1 MVAEVYEREDGEAL
15 KGRDLGPGMNFRAM
29 PLGTDIFQLGPTSER
44 FQNLQKY
51 CHQLRHNAKL
61 TGVWGHLYFYQSSR
75 GVERPYNSKG

>member
-29 PLGTDIFQLGPTSER
+29 PLGIGIFQLGPTSER

-51 CHQLRHNAKL
+51 CHQLRHNTKHRSL
-61 TGVWGHLYFYQSSR
+61 GPFVFLPEQ
-75 GVERPYNSKG
+75 